1 MRFSKMSEGF
11 RKRSGLHRLT
21 LQNTR
26 SARRIWAASPG
37 QVSFLKTLTRE
48 FRLSVSL
55 GEVRLLEGKWYV
67 THSSLMRLARRNRC
81 AGIQRT
87 ADARVLRHHH

>member
-26 SARRIWAASPG
+26 SARRNWAASPG
-37 QVSFLKTLTRE
+37 KF
-48 FRLSVSL
+48 
-55 GEVRLLEGKWYV
+55 
-67 THSSLMRLARRNRC
+67 HS
-81 AGIQRT
+81 
-87 ADARVLRHHH
+87 